1 MGVFER
7 ENSFC
12 FLDWDDTL
20 MFTSVLE
27 EYLDSGDNSMPDEA
41 LVEKLAILDK
51 SVARLLI
58 KIAGQSNVMIV
69 SNAEMSWIDFSC
81 SKFFPSVKRVLAA
94 YDIDVLSAR
103 DTFSD
108 EFKEHPE
115 DWKAQMFCR
124 EVSRRSK
131 APGAKLNIVVVG
143 DDVVDILAAERLGNL
158 LPYATVK
165 AVKFTKDPTVDQLL
179 RQISLFNIQFPRVH
193 SWPRSTV
200 VSVPEACTAHG
211 A

>member
-1 MGVFER
+1 MGLFAK

-27 EYLDSGDNSMPDEA
+27 KYLNSDENDMPDEA
-41 LVEKLAILDK
+41 LVEKLALLDK
-51 SVARLLI
+51 SVARLLL
-58 KIAGQSNVMIV
+58 KVAAQSNVMIV
-69 SNAEMSWIDFSC
+69 SNAEKSWIEFSC
-81 SKFFPSVKRVLAA
+81 SRFFPSVKRVLSKCG
-94 YDIDVLSAR
+94 IDVLSAR

-131 APGAKLNIVVVG
+131 APTAKLNIVVVG
-143 DDVVDILAAERLGNL
+143 DDVVDILAAERLEIL
-158 LPYATVK
+158 LPYAIVK
-165 AVKFTKDPTVDQLL
+165 TVKFTKDPTLDQLVA
-179 RQISLFNIQFPRVH
+179 QISQFNLQFPQVH

-200 VSVPEACTAHG
+200 LSMSKACTAHG